1 MHPTCALR
9 EQLYLYGEDEVAGEV
24 RGAPEAPLQP
34 DHTTLQPCSPAALQP
49 CSPVAL
55 QPCSPAARTSSTLHP
70 SHAPLLCNDQLV
82 RTSEFFCERHAP
94 REPAALDRSAGA
106 LRRPH
111 A

>member
-9 EQLYLYGEDEVAGEV
+9 EQLYSYGEDEVAGEV

-49 CSPVAL
+49 CSPAAL
-55 QPCSPAARTSSTLHP
+55 QPARAQP
-70 SHAPLLCNDQLV
+70 SNPRHAPLLCNDQLV